1 MAIINVSLQDTF
13 AHWRIATNAIGDYIG
28 STATLTTTS
37 QDLTGAINELKA
49 NNISDGI
56 LNTGGWPFK
65 VQVDNPDTYE
75 FELDA
80 DGNLRISGTLTG
92 NVTGNLT
99 GNVTGNVTGNLTGN
113 SAGTHTG
120 PVTGAVTGN
129 VTGNLTGNVTGNVT
143 GNLTGAVTGNAT
155 TATAF
160 QTGRTISI
168 TGDAT
173 WTSGTFNG
181 STNVT
186 AALTLANSGVTAG
199 TYTKLT
205 VDVKGRVTAG
215 AALASGDVTTA
226 LGFTPLSTTGKAADA
241 DLLDGYN
248 SSLTTAASTIP
259 VRDTNG
265 DITTRIFIGK
275 ATSAQYADLAEKYT
289 TDKHYPVG
297 TVMVVALGGESE
309 CTQSFMA
316 AQLAIGVISENP
328 AYLMNSESPGQAI
341 ALKGRVPVR
350 VIGPINKGQ
359 TLIASPDGKA
369 IYGAVNPIAIALESS
384 LVFGEKLIECV
395 IV

>member
-13 AHWRIATNAIGDYIG
+13 AQWRIATNAIGDYIG

-37 QDLTGAINELKA
+37 QNLTGAINELKVTGIT
-49 NNISDGI
+49 NGI

-92 NVTGNLT
+92 NVTGD
-99 GNVTGNVTGNLTGN
+99 VTGNITGD
-113 SAGTHTG
+113 
-120 PVTGAVTGN
+120 

-143 GNLTGAVTGNAT
+143 GAVTGNAT
-155 TATAF
+155 TATAL
-160 QTGRTISI
+160 QTGRTITI

-173 WTSGTFNG
+173 WVSPSFNG
-181 STNVT
+181 STNVS
-186 AALTLANSGVTAG
+186 AALTLANTGVGAG

-205 VDVKGRVTAG
+205 VDTKGRVTGATSITSTDITTVLGYTPWHAG
-215 AALASGDVTTA
+215 NDGSTSG
-226 LGFTPLSTTGKAADA
+226 LDA

-259 VRDTNG
+259 VRDING
-265 DITTRIFIGK
+265 DITTRRFIGT
-275 ATSAQYADLAEKYT
+275 ATAALFADLAEKYT

-297 TVMVVALGGESE
+297 TVMVVALGGDSE

-316 AQLAIGVISENP
+316 AQLAVGVISENP
-328 AYLMNSESPGQAI
+328 AYLMNSGSPGQAI

-350 VIGPINKGQ
+350 VIGPISKGQ

-395 IV
+395 IL

>member
-13 AHWRIATNAIGDYIG
+13 AQWRIATNAIGDYIG
-28 STATLTTTS
+28 STTTLTTTS
-37 QDLTGAINELKA
+37 QNLTGAINELKA
-49 NNISDGI
+49 NSISDGI

-92 NVTGNLT
+92 NVTGN
-99 GNVTGNVTGNLTGN
+99 VI
-113 SAGTHTG
+113 
-120 PVTGAVTGN
+120 
-129 VTGNLTGNVTGNVT
+129 GNLTGNVTGNVI
-143 GNLTGAVTGNAT
+143 GNVTGAVTGNSSSAT
-155 TATAF
+155 TL
-160 QTGRTISI
+160 QTGRTIAI
-168 TGDAT
+168 TGDAS
-173 WTSGTFNG
+173 WTSPTFNG

-186 AALTLANSGVTAG
+186 AALTLANSGVVAG
-199 TYTKLT
+199 TWSKVT
-205 VDVKGRVTAG
+205 VDAKGRITTG
-215 AALASGDVTTA
+215 ADLAVSDVTTA
-226 LGFTPLSTTGKAADA
+226 LGYTPWHVDNDGAASGLDA